1 MFKMYP
7 VNILFFP
14 TQELVTIVKD
24 LKGQLNEIKGT
35 NHTRRFQTLRD
46 ELKKYCHAIDFNET
60 VALSKLRALIE
71 EARLSKVEE
80 TAKITAL
87 LDRLTFS
94 KQSGKQVDL
103 RATIFRCL
111 TTEAEI
117 AADKLVRRYEQRG
130 TSNRQAS
137 SYRVDRQ
144 RWTPDK
150 AATLEAGD
158 GATAIPTQSVT
169 PVERAVISLATVIN
183 PHTENNHCQ
192 KNPRFSF
199 GYLNLR
205 FNKDQSF

>member
-1 MFKMYP
+1 MLKMYP
-7 VNILFFP
+7 VNIPFFP

-24 LKGQLNEIKGT
+24 LKGQLNEIKGM

-71 EARLSKVEE
+71 EARLSKAEE

-103 RATIFRCL
+103 RATIFGCL
-111 TTEAEI
+111 ATEAEI
-117 AADKLVRRYEQRG
+117 AADKLVRRYEH
-130 TSNRQAS
+130 
-137 SYRVDRQ
+137 RVPATDRQ
-144 RWTPDK
+144 VPTGSTANAGPPDK

-169 PVERAVISLATVIN
+169 PVERAAISLATVIN

-205 FNKDQSF
+205 FNKDQLF

>member
-1 MFKMYP
+1 MLKMYP

-24 LKGQLNEIKGT
+24 LKGQLNEIKGM

-71 EARLSKVEE
+71 EARLSKAEE
-80 TAKITAL
+80 TAKITAF

-103 RATIFRCL
+103 RATIFGCL
-111 TTEAEI
+111 ATEAEI

-144 RWTPDK
+144 RWTPGQSRDSGGRRRGYGHTDAK
-150 AATLEAGD
+150 CYACGESGHFARD
-158 GATAIPTQSVT
+158 CNKPTHREQPLSKKPKV
-169 PVERAVISLATVIN
+169 
-183 PHTENNHCQ
+183 
-192 KNPRFSF
+192 
-199 GYLNLR
+199 
-205 FNKDQSF
+205 

>member
-1 MFKMYP
+1 MLKMYP

-24 LKGQLNEIKGT
+24 LKGQLNEIKGM

-71 EARLSKVEE
+71 EARLSKAEE
-80 TAKITAL
+80 TAKITAF

-103 RATIFRCL
+103 RATIFGCL
-111 TTEAEI
+111 ATEAEI

-144 RWTPDK
+144 RWTPEQSRDTGGRRRGYGHTDAK
-150 AATLEAGD
+150 CYACGESGHFARD
-158 GATAIPTQSVT
+158 CNKPTHREQPLSKKPKV
-169 PVERAVISLATVIN
+169 
-183 PHTENNHCQ
+183 
-192 KNPRFSF
+192 
-199 GYLNLR
+199 
-205 FNKDQSF
+205 

>member
-1 MFKMYP
+1 MTDFGCLYSYRVSCSRCRFDNYFPGYCHSPSRHELGTSDVFFYKLKLYYSTCWCDVDLVDRCLKMYP

-71 EARLSKVEE
+71 EARLSKAEE

-94 KQSGKQVDL
+94 KQVS
-103 RATIFRCL
+103 
-111 TTEAEI
+111 
-117 AADKLVRRYEQRG
+117 
-130 TSNRQAS
+130 
-137 SYRVDRQ
+137 
-144 RWTPDK
+144 RWTSAPLFSD
-150 AATLEAGD
+150 
-158 GATAIPTQSVT
+158 V
-169 PVERAVISLATVIN
+169 SL
-183 PHTENNHCQ
+183 Q
-192 KNPRFSF
+192 K
-199 GYLNLR
+199 LR
-205 FNKDQSF
+205 

>member
-71 EARLSKVEE
+71 EARLSKAEE

-103 RATIFRCL
+103 RATIFGCL
-111 TTEAEI
+111 ATEAEI

-130 TSNRQAS
+130 TSNRQAI

-144 RWTPDK
+144 RWTPGQSRDTGGRRRGYGHTDAK
-150 AATLEAGD
+150 CYACGESGHFARD
-158 GATAIPTQSVT
+158 CNKPTHREQPLSKKPKV
-169 PVERAVISLATVIN
+169 
-183 PHTENNHCQ
+183 
-192 KNPRFSF
+192 
-199 GYLNLR
+199 
-205 FNKDQSF
+205 

>member
-71 EARLSKVEE
+71 EARLSKAEE
-80 TAKITAL
+80 TAKITAF

-103 RATIFRCL
+103 RATIFGCSL
-111 TTEAEI
+111 Q
-117 AADKLVRRYEQRG
+117 KLR
-130 TSNRQAS
+130 
-137 SYRVDRQ
+137 
-144 RWTPDK
+144 
-150 AATLEAGD
+150 
-158 GATAIPTQSVT
+158 
-169 PVERAVISLATVIN
+169 
-183 PHTENNHCQ
+183 
-192 KNPRFSF
+192 
-199 GYLNLR
+199 
-205 FNKDQSF
+205 

>member
-1 MFKMYP
+1 MLKMYP

-60 VALSKLRALIE
+60 VALCKLRALIE
-71 EARLSKVEE
+71 EARLSKAEE

-103 RATIFRCL
+103 RATIFGCL
-111 TTEAEI
+111 ATEAEI
-117 AADKLVRRYEQRG
+117 AADELVRRYEQRG
-130 TSNRQAS
+130 TSNRQAT

-144 RWTPDK
+144 RWTPGQSRDTGGRRRGYGHTDAK
-150 AATLEAGD
+150 CYACGESGHFARD
-158 GATAIPTQSVT
+158 CNKPTHREQPLSKKPKV
-169 PVERAVISLATVIN
+169 
-183 PHTENNHCQ
+183 
-192 KNPRFSF
+192 
-199 GYLNLR
+199 
-205 FNKDQSF
+205 

>member
-1 MFKMYP
+1 MFEMYP

-14 TQELVTIVKD
+14 TQELVTTVKD
-24 LKGQLNEIKGT
+24 LKGQLNEIKET
-35 NHTRRFQTLRD
+35 NNTRRFQTLRD
-46 ELKKYCHAIDFNET
+46 EFKKYCHALDFNET

-71 EARLSKVEE
+71 EARLSKPEE

-137 SYRVDRQ
+137 SYRVDRK
-144 RWTPDK
+144 RWTP
-150 AATLEAGD
+150 G
-158 GATAIPTQSVT
+158 QSRDT
-169 PVERAVISLATVIN
+169 GGRRQGYS
-183 PHTENNHCQ
+183 HTDTKC
-192 KNPRFSF
+192 
-199 GYLNLR
+199 
-205 FNKDQSF
+205 

>member
-1 MFKMYP
+1 MLKMYP

-24 LKGQLNEIKGT
+24 LKGQLNEIKGM

-71 EARLSKVEE
+71 EARLSKAEE
-80 TAKITAL
+80 TAKITAF

-103 RATIFRCL
+103 RATIFGCL
-111 TTEAEI
+111 ATEAEI

-144 RWTPDK
+144 RWTPGQSRDTGGRRRGYGHTDAK
-150 AATLEAGD
+150 CYAC
-158 GATAIPTQSVT
+158 GASGHFARDCNKPTHREQPLSKKPKV
-169 PVERAVISLATVIN
+169 
-183 PHTENNHCQ
+183 
-192 KNPRFSF
+192 
-199 GYLNLR
+199 
-205 FNKDQSF
+205 

>member
-1 MFKMYP
+1 M
-7 VNILFFP
+7 
-14 TQELVTIVKD
+14 TIVKD

-35 NHTRRFQTLRD
+35 NHTRRFQTLRE

-71 EARLSKVEE
+71 EARLSKAEE

-103 RATIFRCL
+103 RATIFGCL
-111 TTEAEI
+111 ATEAEI

-130 TSNRQAS
+130 TRT
-137 SYRVDRQ
+137 DRQ
-144 RWTPDK
+144 VPTGSTANAGPPDK
-150 AATLEAGD
+150 AATVEAGD

-169 PVERAVISLATVIN
+169 PVERAAISLATVIN

-205 FNKDQSF
+205 FNKDQLF

>member
-1 MFKMYP
+1 MYP

-71 EARLSKVEE
+71 EARLSKAEE

-103 RATIFRCL
+103 RATIFGCL
-111 TTEAEI
+111 ATEAEI
-117 AADKLVRRYEQRG
+117 AADKLVRRY
-130 TSNRQAS
+130 
-137 SYRVDRQ
+137 DRQ
-144 RWTPDK
+144 FPTGSTANAGPPDK

-169 PVERAVISLATVIN
+169 PVERAAISLATVIN

-205 FNKDQSF
+205 FNKDQLF

>member
-1 MFKMYP
+1 MYP

-24 LKGQLNEIKGT
+24 LKGQLNEIKGM

-71 EARLSKVEE
+71 EARLSKAEE

-103 RATIFRCL
+103 RATIFGCL
-111 TTEAEI
+111 ATEAEI

-144 RWTPDK
+144 RWTPGQSRDTGGRRRGYGHTDAK
-150 AATLEAGD
+150 CYACGESGHFARD
-158 GATAIPTQSVT
+158 CNKPTHREQPLSKKPKV
-169 PVERAVISLATVIN
+169 SLRLSQLKI
-183 PHTENNHCQ
+183 Q
-192 KNPRFSF
+192 
-199 GYLNLR
+199 
-205 FNKDQSF
+205 

>member
-1 MFKMYP
+1 M
-7 VNILFFP
+7 
-14 TQELVTIVKD
+14 TIVKD

-71 EARLSKVEE
+71 EARLSKAEE

-103 RATIFRCL
+103 RATIFGCL
-111 TTEAEI
+111 ATEAEI
-117 AADKLVRRYEQRG
+117 AADKLVRRYEHRG

-144 RWTPDK
+144 RWTPGQSRDTGGRRRGYGHTDAK
-150 AATLEAGD
+150 CYACGESGHFARD
-158 GATAIPTQSVT
+158 CNKPTHREQPLSKKPKV
-169 PVERAVISLATVIN
+169 
-183 PHTENNHCQ
+183 
-192 KNPRFSF
+192 
-199 GYLNLR
+199 
-205 FNKDQSF
+205 

>member
-1 MFKMYP
+1 MLKMYP

-46 ELKKYCHAIDFNET
+46 ELKKYCDAIDFNET

-71 EARLSKVEE
+71 EARLSKAEE
-80 TAKITAL
+80 TAKITAF

-103 RATIFRCL
+103 RATIFGCL
-111 TTEAEI
+111 ATEAEI

-144 RWTPDK
+144 RWTPGQSCDTGGRRRGYGHTDAK
-150 AATLEAGD
+150 CYACGESGHFARGCNK
-158 GATAIPTQSVT
+158 PTHREQPLSKKT
-169 PVERAVISLATVIN
+169 QGLASVIST
-183 PHTENNHCQ
+183 
-192 KNPRFSF
+192 
-199 GYLNLR
+199 
-205 FNKDQSF
+205 

>member
-24 LKGQLNEIKGT
+24 LKGQLNEIKGM

-71 EARLSKVEE
+71 KARLSKAEE

-103 RATIFRCL
+103 RATIFGCL
-111 TTEAEI
+111 ATEAEI
-117 AADKLVRRYEQRG
+117 AAYKLVRRYDQKG

-144 RWTPDK
+144 RWTPRPSCN
-150 AATLEAGD
+150 TG
-158 GATAIPTQSVT
+158 G
-169 PVERAVISLATVIN
+169 R
-183 PHTENNHCQ
+183 
-192 KNPRFSF
+192 
-199 GYLNLR
+199 
-205 FNKDQSF
+205 

>member
-1 MFKMYP
+1 MYP
-7 VNILFFP
+7 VNIPFFP

-35 NHTRRFQTLRD
+35 SQTRRFQTLRD

-71 EARLSKVEE
+71 EARLSKAEE

-103 RATIFRCL
+103 RATIFGCL
-111 TTEAEI
+111 ATEAEI
-117 AADKLVRRYEQRG
+117 AADELVRRYEHRD

-144 RWTPDK
+144 RWTPGQSRDTGGRRRGYGHTYAK
-150 AATLEAGD
+150 CYACGESGHFARD
-158 GATAIPTQSVT
+158 CNKPTHREQPLSKKPKV
-169 PVERAVISLATVIN
+169 
-183 PHTENNHCQ
+183 
-192 KNPRFSF
+192 
-199 GYLNLR
+199 
-205 FNKDQSF
+205 

>member
-1 MFKMYP
+1 M
-7 VNILFFP
+7 
-14 TQELVTIVKD
+14 TIVKD

-46 ELKKYCHAIDFNET
+46 ELKKYCHALDFNET

-71 EARLSKVEE
+71 EARLSKAEE

-103 RATIFRCL
+103 RATIFVCL
-111 TTEAEI
+111 ATEAEI

-144 RWTPDK
+144 RWAPGQSRDT
-150 AATLEAGD
+150 GD
-158 GATAIPTQSVT
+158 RRRGYSHTDAKCYACGESGYFARDCNKPTHREQ
-169 PVERAVISLATVIN
+169 PL
-183 PHTENNHCQ
+183 Q

-199 GYLNLR
+199 GYLSLR